1 MPEMD
6 EMTHLRFREEAHAI
20 DAAVAGQGIAMC
32 SDVLIAAEL
41 ADGRL
46 VKVFDLSLPG
56 YGFFLV
62 HLAHRS
68 PDKRIAAFTDWIT
81 RMT

>member
-1 MPEMD
+1 
-6 EMTHLRFREEAHAI
+6 
-20 DAAVAGQGIAMC
+20 MC

-56 YGFFLV
+56 YGFFLA
-62 HLAHRS
+62 HLAYRG
-68 PDKRIAAFTDWIT
+68 PDRRIAAFIDWIT
-81 RMT
+81 GIT